1 MKQLDGPIKKKTYIL
16 SNLSN
21 TNLQEVDSFNKWKK
35 NNVDI
40 YMNILKGNNQKKN
53 NPRPPSNSKLS
64 GAVSLALAVK

>member
-40 YMNILKGNNQKKN
+40 YEHIERKQPKKKKQ
-53 NPRPPSNSKLS
+53 PQTPTKL
-64 GAVSLALAVK
+64 